1 MTRNLE
7 RVIMCQLFRAFPND
21 VWSNP
26 GIKTPGLGHAI
37 VAAEHH
43 GGQKGKKDKCQKHP
57 RLVSRIV
64 PWDLFSAKK
73 TSWNLVLLPAILI
86 SFQFGC
92 LSSQAPKEKK
102 VGVKAGAQIK
112 CLTQSLKSWACV
124 VQQKLL
130 PWLCQPRP
138 QLVYRK
144 LSFFKKSSGIQ
155 AFNLDAITKP
165 TAPATT
171 SGHTQPLVTASSSG

>member
-1 MTRNLE
+1 M
-7 RVIMCQLFRAFPND
+7 P
-21 VWSNP
+21 
-26 GIKTPGLGHAI
+26 
-37 VAAEHH
+37 
-43 GGQKGKKDKCQKHP
+43 
-57 RLVSRIV
+57 
-64 PWDLFSAKK
+64 K
-73 TSWNLVLLPAILI
+73 TSQTCFKDSTLRFIQCKENIMEPCLATCYFDFIPIWI
-86 SFQFGC
+86 SF
-92 LSSQAPKEKK
+92 LSSPKRKK

-112 CLTQSLKSWACV
+112 CLTQSLKSWECV
-124 VQQKLL
+124 VQQRLL